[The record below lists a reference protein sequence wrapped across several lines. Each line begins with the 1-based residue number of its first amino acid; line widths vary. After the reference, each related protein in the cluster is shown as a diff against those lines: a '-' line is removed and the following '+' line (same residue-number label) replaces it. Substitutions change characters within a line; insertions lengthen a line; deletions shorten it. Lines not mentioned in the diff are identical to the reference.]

1 MIAGDE
7 EIGCAVATV
16 ACCTSSVYKLEN
28 ITLNTVRLVPFT
40 DTKFTQRDKT
50 WKKENHLGFF
60 FFFFFHLLEQQQ
72 KTEHKQTATIQVY
85 VEMNMLY

>member
-16 ACCTSSVYKLEN
+16 ACCTSLVYKLEN

-50 WKKENHLGFF
+50 WKKKNHLGIFF
-60 FFFFFHLLEQQQ
+60 FFFIYWNNNKKQNTSRQLLFRF
-72 KTEHKQTATIQVY
+72 
-85 VEMNMLY
+85 MLK